1 MLFCLKFKLSTV
13 DYYFICD
20 IIFLTNRGDTLQEFH
35 GIERVAYI
43 DELTGLGNLSGLK
56 HAYGKKDLKN
66 LHFIFVD
73 IDEFNKMN
81 AIFGVDAVED
91 ILVILSEKLVA
102 YCGHSEV
109 YRVGVDQ
116 FLLITESHF
125 MCEPTELARIL
136 RQPIKHHKVQYLI
149 NASIC
154 VLDYDD
160 FSGLKFERIMK
171 MMRFSIDQAK
181 KEKRNNLIYA
191 DDELKRR
198 YLEKK
203 QVELEIFNSVKEKDF
218 FPKFQP
224 FVDTFSGVIVGFET
238 VSRWNLKGIEIKPDS
253 FLEIAEF
260 TGLIYEIEM
269 YMFEETVKFFSELK
283 KDKSIKLSSRF
294 KASIN
299 FSGHTLKR
307 VFSEHL
313 MKTLNKY
320 NVITSE
326 IIIEM
331 REEIITDEE
340 AVEKIN
346 ILHNKGFLIAIDEYN
361 NKHSSLRFLANLDI
375 DILKLDECLL
385 HRMDT
390 DKEFTK
396 MHSIYKFIVDIS
408 KKFDLVVVST
418 GINSNQNLN
427 LIKELDIHIGSG
439 KLYSKALVKDE
450 FIDYLKN
457 NKKKR
462 GFN

>member
-1 MLFCLKFKLSTV
+1 M
-13 DYYFICD
+13 
-20 IIFLTNRGDTLQEFH
+20 NRGDILQEFH
-35 GIERVAYI
+35 GLERVAYI

-56 HAYGKKDLKN
+56 HAYGKRKLNN
-66 LHFIFVD
+66 LHFIFID

-91 ILVILSEKLVA
+91 ILVIVSEKLTE
-102 YCGHSEV
+102 YCEKAQI

-116 FLLITESHF
+116 FILITESHF
-125 MCEPTELARIL
+125 YCEATELARIL
-136 RQPIKHHKVQYLI
+136 RQPIKHHKVQYLV

-160 FSGLKFERIMK
+160 FLGMKLERVIK
-171 MMRFSIDQAK
+171 LMRFSIDQAK
-181 KEKRNNLIYA
+181 KDNKNNLIYA
-191 DDELKRR
+191 DDELKNR

-203 QVELEIFNSVKEKDF
+203 QIELEIFNSVKNKNF
-218 FPKFQP
+218 YPKFQP
-224 FVDTFSGVIVGFET
+224 FVDTFNGSIVGFET
-238 VSRWNLKGIEIKPDS
+238 VSRWSLDGVEVKPDS
-253 FLEIAEF
+253 FLNIAEL

-269 YMFEETVKFFSELK
+269 YMFEETIKFFSELK
-283 KDKSIKLSSRF
+283 VDKTVNLSSRF
-294 KASIN
+294 KVSIN

-313 MKTLNKY
+313 KKTLNKY
-320 NVITSE
+320 GVITSE
-326 IIIEM
+326 VIIEIK
-331 REEIITDEE
+331 EEIITDEE

-346 ILHNKGFLIAIDEYN
+346 CLHNEGFLIAIDEYN
-361 NKHSSLRFLANLDI
+361 NKHSSLRFLANLAI

-390 DKEFTK
+390 EKEFSK

-418 GINSNQNLN
+418 GINSNQNLK
-427 LIKELDIHIGSG
+427 LIKDLDIHIGSG
-439 KLYSKALVKDE
+439 KLFSKAIVKEE
-450 FIDYLKN
+450 FLEYLRN
-457 NKKKR
+457 NKKNR

>member
-1 MLFCLKFKLSTV
+1 M
-13 DYYFICD
+13 
-20 IIFLTNRGDTLQEFH
+20 QEFH
-35 GIERVAYI
+35 GIERVAYV

-73 IDEFNKMN
+73 IDDFNRMN
-81 AIFGVDAVED
+81 TIFGVDAVED
-91 ILVILSEKLVA
+91 ILIILSEKLVN
-102 YCGHSEV
+102 YCGKSEV
-109 YRVGVDQ
+109 FRVGVDQ
-116 FLLITESHF
+116 FLLITKSHF
-125 MCEPTELARIL
+125 ICEPSELAKIL
-136 RQPIKHHKVQYLI
+136 RQPIKHHRVQYLV

-160 FSGLKFERIMK
+160 FLGLKFDKIMK
-171 MMRFSIDQAK
+171 MMRFSINQAK
-181 KEKRNNLIYA
+181 KDNRNNLIYA
-191 DDELKRR
+191 DEELKKK

-203 QVELEIFNSVKEKDF
+203 QIELEIFNSVKEKKF
-218 FPKFQP
+218 YPKFQP
-224 FVDTFSGVIVGFET
+224 FVDTFNGSIVGFET
-238 VSRWNLKGIEIKPDS
+238 VSRWKLGDIEIKPES
-253 FLEIAEF
+253 FLKIAEL

-269 YMFEETVKFFSELK
+269 FMFEETVKFFSELK
-283 KDKSIKLSSRF
+283 KNKSIKLSSRF
-294 KASIN
+294 KASVN

-320 NVITSE
+320 NIIASE

-340 AVEKIN
+340 AVDKIN

-385 HRMDT
+385 QRIDN

-418 GINSNQNLN
+418 GINSNRNLKM
-427 LIKELDIHIGSG
+427 IKELDIHIGSG
-439 KLYSKALVKDE
+439 KLFSRALKKADFLE
-450 FIDYLKN
+450 YLKY

-462 GFN
+462 GFNK

>member
-1 MLFCLKFKLSTV
+1 M
-13 DYYFICD
+13 
-20 IIFLTNRGDTLQEFH
+20 QEFH
-35 GIERVAYI
+35 GIEKVAYV
-43 DELTGLGNLSGLK
+43 DDLTGLGNLSGLK
-56 HAYGKKDLKN
+56 HAYSNKDLKN

-73 IDEFNKMN
+73 IDDFNKMN

-91 ILVILSEKLVA
+91 ILVILSEKLVQ
-102 YCGHSEV
+102 YCGKSEV
-109 YRVGVDQ
+109 FRVGVDQ
-116 FLLITESHF
+116 FLLITKSHF
-125 MCEPTELARIL
+125 ICEPTELHKIL
-136 RQPIKHHKVQYLI
+136 QQPIKHHKVQYLV
-149 NASIC
+149 NASVC

-160 FSGLKFERIMK
+160 FTGVKFERLMK

-181 KEKRNNLIYA
+181 KENRNNLIYA
-191 DDELKRR
+191 DDELKRK

-203 QVELEIFNSVKEKDF
+203 QIELEIFNSVKHNHF

-224 FVDTFSGVIVGFET
+224 FVDTFNGSIVGFET
-238 VSRWNLKGIEIKPDS
+238 VSRWNLDGIEIKPES
-253 FLEIAEF
+253 FLEIAEY

-283 KDKSIKLSSRF
+283 ANKSINLSSRF

-299 FSGHTLKR
+299 FSGHTLIR

-313 MKTLNKY
+313 RKTLVKY
-320 NVITSE
+320 NIRPSE

-331 REEIITDEE
+331 REIIINDEA

-346 ILHNKGFLIAIDEYN
+346 CLHNQGFLIAIDEYN

-385 HRMDT
+385 HRIDS

-418 GINSNQNLN
+418 GIDKNNDLK
-427 LIKELDIHIGSG
+427 LIKDLDINIGSG
-439 KLYSKALVKDE
+439 KIFSKALIKEDFIE
-450 FIDYLKN
+450 FLKI
-457 NKKKR
+457 NKKNR
-462 GFN
+462 GFIK

>member
-1 MLFCLKFKLSTV
+1 M
-13 DYYFICD
+13 
-20 IIFLTNRGDTLQEFH
+20 TNRGDTLQEFH

-56 HAYGKKDLKN
+56 HTYGKKDLKN

-73 IDEFNKMN
+73 IDDFNKMN

-91 ILVILSEKLVA
+91 IVVIVSEKLLDF
-102 YCGHSEV
+102 CDNSEV
-109 YRVGVDQ
+109 YRVGADQ
-116 FLLITESHF
+116 FLLITSSHF
-125 MCEPTELARIL
+125 MCEPIELARVL
-136 RQPIKHHKVQYLI
+136 RQPIKHHKVQYLV

-160 FSGLKFERIMK
+160 FLGMKFERVLK

-181 KEKRNNLIYA
+181 KDNRNNLIYA
-191 DDELKRR
+191 NDELKNR

-203 QVELEIFNSVKEKDF
+203 QVELEIFNAVKHKDF

-224 FVDTFSGVIVGFET
+224 FVDTFNGSIVGFEA
-238 VSRWNLKGIEIKPDS
+238 VSRWNLDGKEIKPES
-253 FLEIAEF
+253 FLEIAEY

-269 YMFEETVKFFSELK
+269 YMFDETIKFFSEIK
-283 KDKSIKLSSRF
+283 ADKNIKLSSRF
-294 KASIN
+294 KVSIN
-299 FSGHTLKR
+299 FSRHTLKR
-307 VFSEHL
+307 VFTEHL
-313 MKTLNKY
+313 KKTLTKY
-320 NVITSE
+320 GVITSE
-326 IIIEM
+326 VIIEIK
-331 REEIITDEE
+331 EEIITDDE

-346 ILHNKGFLIAIDEYN
+346 ILHNNGFLIAIDEYN

-385 HRMDT
+385 HRMDS

-408 KKFDLVVVST
+408 KKFDLVVVSA
-418 GINSNQNLN
+418 GINSSQNLK

-439 KLYSKALVKDE
+439 KIFSRAIIKEE
-450 FIDYLKN
+450 FLDYLRN

-462 GFN
+462 WFNK